1 MGPEHLALL
10 IPITALCIPIV
21 AIITSHQRKLAEIK
35 ARMTSG
41 LSAEVRA
48 ELNEIKEQLA
58 SLRET
63 TTRFDMAFDAALTR
77 LESRMD
83 DVDARTASLRSAG
96 SGNSV
101 GAEEAATIVNRR

>member
-35 ARMTSG
+35 ARGVSG
-41 LSAEVRA
+41 LSAEIRE
-48 ELNEIKEQLA
+48 ELNELKQQIA

-63 TTRFDMAFDAALTR
+63 TTRFDMSFDAALTR
-77 LESRMD
+77 LESRVD
-83 DVDARTASLRSAG
+83 DVDERTASLRRTDGG
-96 SGNSV
+96 SGTSVNAASV
-101 GAEEAATIVNRR
+101 GRG